1 LYQNG
6 TISARVYTS
15 VAQIPVA
22 GATVAISQRQTGK
35 KHTLLAVRI
44 TDENGEIPPVEVPAP
59 PAQESKTPGT
69 VNPFTAVDLRVE
81 HPGYQQEV
89 VEDAQVFSG
98 VNSLQEVELIP
109 MAEHEIPRNSYNI
122 VQITPQP
129 LT

>member
-1 LYQNG
+1 MKTGRSPL
-6 TISARVYTS
+6 SKFRRPLPRRAKRRERS
-15 VAQIPVA
+15 IP
-22 GATVAISQRQTGK
+22 S
-35 KHTLLAVRI
+35 
-44 TDENGEIPPVEVPAP
+44 PPW
-59 PAQESKTPGT
+59 
-69 VNPFTAVDLRVE
+69 DLRVE

-89 VEDAQVFSG
+89 VEDAQVFPG